1 MRRSMKRVA
10 PRDVDQYLRELPA
23 DFRTALTRLRRT
35 ILASA
40 PKAEESISYRM
51 PAYKLHGPLVYFA
64 AFTDHCSLFPASKRT
79 LKQFTTELA
88 RFDASGATIRFTP
101 GKPLPAALV
110 RRIIRARVRENET
123 RHAIR
128 TARGRRK

>member
-1 MRRSMKRVA
+1 MKSSMRGVA
-10 PRDVDQYLRELPA
+10 PRDVDQYLRGLPA

-35 ILASA
+35 IRAAA

-64 AFTDHCSLFPASKRT
+64 AFTDHCSLFPASKRI
-79 LKQFTTELA
+79 LMQFEAELA

-110 RRIIRARVRENET
+110 RRIVRARVRENEM
-123 RHAIR
+123 RHALR
-128 TARGRRK
+128 TARRRK